1 MAVEAMDKSTG
12 SDAREP
18 GLVLQ
23 ERISVSIK
31 GGLESKKSLRA
42 TPNMAALEG
51 SNKADLF
58 LDTEL
63 GRQPKQ
69 CVRGSVG
76 GV

>member
-12 SDAREP
+12 SDAWEP

-31 GGLESKKSLRA
+31 GDLESKKSLRA
-42 TPNMAALEG
+42 TPNVAALEG

-69 CVRGSVG
+69 CVRGCVG